1 MLLREPARWSTE
13 SRPRSGRFAYKK
25 NWTRDL
31 SAKGRSLEDMSPVI
45 EADFQKRSLKLSLID
60 AFLYSLMV
68 GAGETYLPAYAL
80 SIGMSEV
87 FAGVLATL
95 PLVSGAFLQLFAP
108 PILRRIGSAKNWVV
122 FSAALQAISFV
133 PLVYFADHQAPDFWI
148 LFLILTLY
156 WGAGFSI
163 SPAWNYWMGHLVPAK
178 ESQAFFSRRSRVA
191 QLGLMLGLIGG
202 GVALHNRVGMGPF
215 SSVFATLFLFA
226 FVCRI
231 ASSLILSRKFF
242 RAEWI
247 LEKDLV
253 GFKKTWQVFFKSADK
268 RGFFVK
274 LFPFILSVYISA
286 PFVTPYMLKQ
296 LNMNYGDFMIAIVA
310 LLVGK
315 ILASFW
321 LEKNRSQ
328 MSGFQIFSWGV
339 IAITPA
345 PLGWILSGNLTY
357 IVGLQIVSGFGWGLY
372 EVGLTLIFF
381 NNLRSDEKVSSI
393 TIYNLINSV
402 GIIIGTL
409 LGAFFL
415 NATKLDHL
423 HYVMLF
429 AGAAFFRLA
438 TGLFLIKDKSQMT
451 RGSVAVNDSP
461 KQRVV

>member
-1 MLLREPARWSTE
+1 MSVIDIH
-13 SRPRSGRFAYKK
+13 SQKK
-25 NWTRDL
+25 
-31 SAKGRSLEDMSPVI
+31 
-45 EADFQKRSLKLSLID
+45 SLKLSLID

-80 SIGMSEV
+80 SIGLSEV

-108 PILRRIGSAKNWVV
+108 QVLKKVGSVKHWVV
-122 FSAALQAISFV
+122 FSAVLQASSFV
-133 PLVYFADHQAPDFWI
+133 PLVYFANHEAPGFWT

-163 SPAWNYWMGHLVPAK
+163 SPAWNYWMGHLVPEK
-178 ESQAFFSRRSRVA
+178 ESHQFFSRRSRVA
-191 QLGLMLGLIGG
+191 QMGLMIGLIGG
-202 GVALHNRVGMGPF
+202 GVALHNHVGMGPF
-215 SSVFATLFLFA
+215 SSVFATLFFFA

-231 ASSLILSRKFF
+231 FSSVILSRKFF
-242 RAEWI
+242 RSDWL
-247 LEKDLV
+247 LEKNLV
-253 GFKKTWQVFFKSADK
+253 GFTKTWQVFFKSPDK
-268 RGFFVK
+268 RVFFLK

-315 ILASFW
+315 IMASFW
-321 LEKNRSQ
+321 LEKNKNNRTP
-328 MSGFQIFSWGV
+328 FQIFSWGV
-339 IAITPA
+339 VSICPA
-345 PLGWILSGNLTY
+345 PLGWIFSDHLIY
-357 IVGLQIVSGFGWGLY
+357 IVGLQILSGFAWGLY

-381 NNLRSDEKVSSI
+381 NNLRSEEKVSSI

-402 GIIIGTL
+402 GIILGTL
-409 LGAFFL
+409 LGALFL

-429 AGAAFFRLA
+429 AMAAFFRLVTA
-438 TGLFLIKDKSQMT
+438 VFLVKDKSQMT
-451 RGSVAVNDSP
+451 RQPQVHPDNI
-461 KQRVV
+461 KQRAV